1 MEDSG
6 QDRML
11 VDPRLVNLGEPSSK
25 FFVGL
30 LDGGRVFQA
39 GIEELP
45 QTLDR
50 LLRDG
55 WYNSS

>member
-1 MEDSG
+1 
-6 QDRML
+6 ML
-11 VDPRLVNLGEPSSK
+11 VDPGFKSTRQTGLVNLGEPSSK
-25 FFVGL
+25 FFVGV

-39 GIEELP
+39 GVKELP

-55 WYNSS
+55 WDDSS